1 MSIADGDTKE
11 SSTAMF
17 DGDTNKDWIAFD
29 KSVGRWAR
37 GKYGT
42 TIGDALWRNEM
53 PDIASLRYAEQMTHF
68 QDVWDAIDNVN
79 SSKAKHLYNSP
90 VFWTGPW
97 HLKWRTACWDRLY
110 DYVDSKT
117 TGQANMEVVDVGM
130 SHAPALRKH
139 LTRNFGG
146 SGEDVRAREARY
158 QEGMRRT
165 ADEKPF
171 FKGVNVPHKLREL
184 AAERTALWKMCAED
198 KRGMYEWG
206 KEKSLVKIV
215 MKHTRSTEYE
225 PCVEALLQ
233 EIKIQ
238 KQVAKSVPK
247 MNAAGTGLVMP
258 DPAEMAVST
267 DDWEFRNYSDAWLP
281 SWDQLRTKL
290 VATYK
295 SKQFRKAEKGND
307 HGSSGG
313 NGDNGGNGGG
323 SRKLPVLLMKEIKDA
338 VRDTIACIV
347 PGLGSSPVPMRDAR
361 GPMECW
367 NCGKSGHKSF
377 ECTEPKKGG
386 SFGGDK
392 GGKRKWPAKKNG
404 VDGVSAQKS
413 DEVCRAF
420 RDTGKCRWG
429 AKCKFVHVKNPG
441 GKRPAKFAGILSKK
455 QKKEIT
461 AAAVRTLKDA
471 TSDGKT
477 YDDTELSGFLK
488 DLW

>member
-1 MSIADGDTKE
+1 MSVTDGDTKE
-11 SSTAMF
+11 SSTVLF
-17 DGDTNKDWIAFD
+17 DGDTNKDWISFD

-37 GKYGT
+37 SKYGT

-53 PDIASLRYAEQMTHF
+53 PDLTGLNYAARMAHF
-68 QDVWDAIDNVN
+68 QEVWDTIDNAN
-79 SSKAKHLYNSP
+79 SSKAKHLYNNP
-90 VFWTGPW
+90 VFWTAPW
-97 HLKWRTACWDRLY
+97 HEKWRTAAWDRLY

-130 SHAPALRKH
+130 SKSPTLRKH

-158 QEGMRRT
+158 QDGMRRS

-171 FKGVNVPHKLREL
+171 YKGVNVPNKLREL

-198 KRGMYEWG
+198 KRGVYEWG

-225 PCVEALLQ
+225 PCIEALLQ

-258 DPAEMAVST
+258 DPTEMAVST

-281 SWDQLRTKL
+281 SWEQLRSKL

-295 SKQFRKAEKGND
+295 SKQFRKAEKETD
-307 HGSSGG
+307 PGSAGG
-313 NGDNGGNGGG
+313 NGGNGSS
-323 SRKLPVLLMKEIKDA
+323 SRKLPVMLMKEIKA
-338 VRDTIACIV
+338 AMRDTIANIV
-347 PGLGSSPVPMRDAR
+347 PGLGSSPVPMRDSR

-377 ECTEPKKGG
+377 ECTEPKKGNG
-386 SFGGDK
+386 FGKDK
-392 GGKRKWPAKKNG
+392 GPKRKWPAKKNG
-404 VDGVSAQKS
+404 VDGISNQKT
-413 DEVCRAF
+413 DEVCRAY

-429 AKCKFVHVKNPG
+429 EKCKFVHVKNPG
-441 GKRPAKFAGILSKK
+441 GKPATKFVGILTKK
-455 QKKEIT
+455 QKREIT
-461 AAAVRTLKDA
+461 AAAVKTLKDA
-471 TSDGKT
+471 TADGGS
-477 YDDTELSGFLK
+477 YNDSELDGFLR